1 LTQYFVLGIVRGRKW
16 IPRGALSMGEVNMV
30 GWRIPASL
38 TCLLALVG
46 SVQAQTY
53 LLQEKFKA
61 DNHFH
66 VDLHM
71 ELKGKLLFQQ
81 GGKNESLEQ
90 QAKADHD
97 FVERVLNS
105 DDKGL
110 ITRAARFYQ
119 SAKVAIVAKDNKTE
133 RTLPVDRALIV
144 TQRNKEGSLLSWS
157 PTGPM
162 SRVDLNLFDH
172 FDTLSLPGLLPNEKV
187 SVGATWKLTNSAA
200 QGLCYFEGLTSH
212 SLAGKLEAVKD
223 QKATFSI
230 SGEARGI
237 SSGADVKL
245 RVNATGNFD
254 LTTGRIVSLTWTQQD
269 DREQGP
275 ASPAMSAQVTVK
287 LTREEVQPVSELNNL
302 NLAAVL
308 AAANPP
314 ADKLILTY
322 HDPKDRYDLRHD
334 RSWMLVART
343 NEHLVLR
350 LLDRGDFVAQVSISC
365 WPNAGAGKHADVK
378 EFNEAMERTP
388 GWAQEKEVEAREVKD
403 GAPGYWIYRVH
414 SQGTLNGQPTV
425 HYFYLIAGPNGDQAV
440 MAFAM
445 TPSQSAKLDP
455 RDLDLVRS
463 LAFPTATK
471 ADAAKPSP

>member
-1 LTQYFVLGIVRGRKW
+1 
-16 IPRGALSMGEVNMV
+16 MV
-30 GWRIPASL
+30 GWRIPVSL
-38 TCLLALVG
+38 ACFLALVA
-46 SVQAQTY
+46 SAQGQTI
-53 LLQEKFKA
+53 LLQEKFKP
-61 DNHFH
+61 DIHFH

-71 ELKGKLLFQQ
+71 ELKGKLLIQQ
-81 GGKNESLEQ
+81 GGKTDSLDQ

-97 FVERVLNS
+97 YVERVLKDEDN
-105 DDKGL
+105 GL

-119 SAKVAIVAKDNKTE
+119 SAKVAIVTKDNKTE
-133 RTLPVDRALIV
+133 RTLPADRALIV
-144 TQRNKEGSLLSWS
+144 TQRSKDGSLLSWS

-162 SRVDLNLFDH
+162 SRTDLDLFDH

-187 SVGATWKLTNSAA
+187 SAGATWKLTNAAA

-212 SLAGKLEAVKD
+212 SLTGKLDAVKD

-230 SGEARGI
+230 SGDARGI
-237 SSGADVKL
+237 STGADVKL
-245 RVNATGNFD
+245 KVNATGIFD
-254 LTTGRIVSLTWTQQD
+254 LTTGTIVSLTWTQQD

-287 LTREEVQPVSELNNL
+287 LTREKVQPVAQLNEL

-308 AAANPP
+308 AAPNPP

-334 RSWMLVART
+334 RSWMPVART

-365 WPNAGAGKHADVK
+365 WPNAGSGKHADPK
-378 EFNEAMERTP
+378 EFKEAMERTP
-388 GWAQEKEVEAREVKD
+388 GWAQQVVIDPGTPKQE
-403 GAPGYWIYRVH
+403 GANWTYRYAAK
-414 SQGTLNGQPTV
+414 GTLNGQPTV
-425 HYFYLIAGPNGDQAV
+425 QYFYLIAGPNGDQAV

-445 TPSQSAKLDP
+445 TESQSAKLDP

-471 ADAAKPSP
+471 TDAPKASP